1 MFNRATLPL
10 KGKLI
15 VYVAVSHAR
24 HLTQDPCHMLTG
36 LTAIK
41 SSFDVLQPS
50 LGIRVPKHQKQ
61 KSLENKISLS
71 AFIPTVNDGDFP
83 PKKLNWFGQI
93 LRRALQDV
101 AVSMVIL
108 SIMYFPQF
116 HKHMLKVVWIA
127 FLFFNH
133 IVIGFASTI
142 ILK

>member
-1 MFNRATLPL
+1 MLENCVTSSLSLKAGASSFSAGYFPHGRAFRWKLIEVATFVFNRATLPL

-36 LTAIK
+36 LTAINT
-41 SSFDVLQPS
+41 SFDVLQPS

-83 PKKLNWFGQI
+83 PKKLN
-93 LRRALQDV
+93 D
-101 AVSMVIL
+101 
-108 SIMYFPQF
+108 
-116 HKHMLKVVWIA
+116 
-127 FLFFNH
+127 
-133 IVIGFASTI
+133 
-142 ILK
+142 